1 MGNTCN
7 CMKDE
12 TNKNTINDLVIFE
25 HPENEIKNI
34 LSNTLEPAL
43 TVVTLKRKL
52 HGEFSILL
60 S

>member
-1 MGNTCN
+1 
-7 CMKDE
+7 MKDE